1 MSAASFGSIAN
12 KLAGRRKSKGDA
24 EFPTDDVRAYSWD
37 VDDHRGKPGRPI
49 GDGSPQ
55 QGWAFKNALV
65 ETFRDL
71 CTRHRIERYDGPHK
85 VQDTFLR
92 AFEKMFAFLDFKTGD
107 FFVSYQRIADETG
120 LSRSNVITMVECA
133 EHWGLLCHVRR
144 SEKVDANEGQA
155 GPRRK
160 QACNGY
166 FFNCEQRMPK
176 DLWAV
181 FWRKLM
187 ANLKRLQGA
196 AARAGAFLKRAF
208 NGVAQPAP
216 RAAGKELAHQLSLM
230 SQGIDRRDSAA
241 TNASP

>member
-1 MSAASFGSIAN
+1 VSVVSFGAIAN

-24 EFPTDDVRAYSWD
+24 GNPTDPVRAYSWD
-37 VDDHRGKPGRPI
+37 VNDDRGRPGRPI

-65 ETFRDL
+65 ETFRQL
-71 CTRHRIERYDGPHK
+71 CTKHKVERYDGPHK

-92 AFEKMFAFLDFKTGD
+92 SFERALAFLDYKTGD
-107 FFVSYQRIADETG
+107 FFFSYQRLAEETG
-120 LSRSNVITMVECA
+120 QSRSNVIQMVECA

-144 SEKVDANEGQA
+144 SEKVDGALGQA
-155 GPRRK
+155 GPQRK
-160 QACNGY
+160 QAANAYY
-166 FFNCEQRMPK
+166 FDCERRMPK

-181 FWRKLM
+181 LWRKLV

-196 AARAGAFLKRAF
+196 ATRAAAFLKRAF

-230 SQGIDRRDSAA
+230 SDGLDRRDAA
-241 TNASP
+241 AASASP